1 MIYNIEE
8 CSKVFKMDKSAE
20 LKRLIDGATNIVFF
34 GGAGVSTLSGMKDFR
49 GKNGLYK
56 GNYDYPLEYFL
67 SSNCFYHEPEL
78 FFKFYKENM
87 NALDYKPNIIHEYL
101 AKLEQGGKLQAIVTQ
116 NIDGLHQKA
125 GSKKVYEI
133 HGTIYKNHCIKCH
146 KFYSAEYVFSSS
158 LVPKC
163 SCGGIIKPDVVL
175 YGEMLPDDF
184 DESCLAISKADLFI
198 VAGTSLTVEPAASLV
213 KLCNGNL
220 VILNDTKTPYDF
232 LATLVINEDLA
243 AIFKKL

>member
-1 MIYNIEE
+1 MDKIRELKKMIEE
-8 CSKVFKMDKSAE
+8 SKK
-20 LKRLIDGATNIVFF
+20 IVFF

-56 GNYDYPLEYFL
+56 EESDYPLEYLL

-78 FFKFYKENM
+78 FFKFYKEKM
-87 NALDYKPNIIHEYL
+87 NALNYEPNIIHKYL
-101 AKLEQGGKLQAIVTQ
+101 SNLENNGKLSAIVTQ

-146 KFYSAEYVFSSS
+146 KFYDAKYVFSSVG
-158 LVPKC
+158 VPKC

-184 DESCLAISKADLFI
+184 DKACLTISEADLLI

-213 KLCNGNL
+213 RLCNGNL
-220 VILNDTKTPYDF
+220 VILNDTKTPFDF
-232 LATLVINEDLA
+232 LATLVINEDLED
-243 AIFKKL
+243 IFKKL